1 MSRLTHGAAVLLGA
15 VSGAAAVTIF
25 AGHVG
30 SNWGDLAT
38 WFGAVGT
45 VGALSASA
53 VQAGRATEQLEL
65 MRDEREDLLRQQARL
80 IIVTTSLDP
89 RAPSFVTFY
98 VENRS
103 DAPITA
109 LRLASAYLRNLGDNQ
124 PEGCTFYGMWK
135 SQDASGV
142 LAFHKDPFLSVES
155 QNGGISLRPGESL
168 AAEVMFLDAAGETI
182 TFTPNDHSIAPS
194 LDVEFVDS
202 KGVRWSKWQNLEPRR
217 SANAAIHRD
226 PPPAV
231 PWK

>member
-1 MSRLTHGAAVLLGA
+1 MSRLTHSAAVLVGA
-15 VSGAAAVTIF
+15 VSGAAAVAIF
-25 AGHVG
+25 AGHIG

-65 MRDEREDLLRQQARL
+65 MRDEREDVLRQQARL
-80 IIVTTSLDP
+80 IIITTTRDP
-89 RAPSFVTFY
+89 RAPSSVAFY

-109 LRLASAYLRNLGDNQ
+109 LRLVSAYLRNLGDDQ

-135 SQDASGV
+135 SEGVDGV
-142 LAFHKDPFLSVES
+142 LAFNEDPFLSIES
-155 QNGGISLRPGESL
+155 QNGSISLRPGESL
-168 AAEVMFLDAAGETI
+168 AAEVMFLDAEGEVI
-182 TFTPNDHSIAPS
+182 TVPNDRSIAPS

-217 SANAAIHRD
+217 SANAAIHRA
-226 PPPAV
+226 PPP
-231 PWK
+231 PILWQ